1 MSVNLRR
8 AGVIGATTLG
18 LLFAA
23 AVLAPPRPDARSV
36 RGTTRTSVNRN
47 VNVHRSV
54 GVHRDVDVDA
64 VVGGVVRAL
73 PPSCRSV
80 VIGNAAYEQCER
92 AWYRP
97 QYSGSQITYVVV
109 DPPR

>member
-1 MSVNLRR
+1 MSINLRR

-54 GVHRDVDVDA
+54 VVHRNIDVDA
-64 VVGGVVRAL
+64 VVGGVVGAL
-73 PPSCRSV
+73 PPSCRAV
-80 VIGNAAYEQCER
+80 TVGNAAYGHCGN

-97 QYSGSQITYVVV
+97 QYSGSQISYVVV